1 MLYIA
6 TSLQQLR
13 FGQLMEV
20 YLESNLEKA
29 ERIGLL
35 QAEQDFYQYLDEC
48 FFPTPGAVY
57 AVWVEGNEYISALR
71 LEPYKD
77 GLLLAALETAPRHR
91 RKGYAKKLIDAVL
104 AEFSHQSIYS
114 HVRKPN
120 TASLSVHERCGFRKI
135 ADTAVYIDGSVDDRA
150 VTLCAAAKLGK

>member
-71 LEPYKD
+71 LEPYRD
-77 GLLLAALETAPRHR
+77 GLCTVESGFILEDMLTAFERTADHCSNVAVEMLQVAEGKLEAHEYLNALKAGELRESAKYSERFA
-91 RKGYAKKLIDAVL
+91 KYKAQYAVP
-104 AEFSHQSIYS
+104 E
-114 HVRKPN
+114 
-120 TASLSVHERCGFRKI
+120 
-135 ADTAVYIDGSVDDRA
+135 DDD
-150 VTLCAAAKLGK
+150 LE